1 VKWGAE
7 SLKDIRVKWAL
18 ATQTGKRGAAGQQN
32 RQKVFVFLIFRST
45 VVHDLFRISA
55 ARDHQV
61 ITVIENNMYSVKLH
75 ISVHDLPKFPAVS
88 PECVLSPFLPIN
100 ANSTSRDSLKIYQS
114 P

>member
-61 ITVIENNMYSVKLH
+61 ITVIENNMYTVSNY
-75 ISVHDLPKFPAVS
+75 IFQYTICPSFPQ
-88 PECVLSPFLPIN
+88 FLPN
-100 ANSTSRDSLKIYQS
+100 AYSLHSFQ
-114 P
+114 